1 VKAKTLSAT
10 DLALRVTPLQPAAAA
25 GNDDDD
31 DDDRQK
37 IDWHDYTQIARDEQR
52 TGMSHH

>member
-31 DDDRQK
+31 DDRQK